1 MDRSA
6 PNPIPN
12 SWREGGWE
20 GGGRRKQSKKKERE
34 SGDITSNN

>member
-12 SWREGGWE
+12 SCREGGWV
-20 GGGRRKQSKKKERE
+20 GGERRKQSKKAERE